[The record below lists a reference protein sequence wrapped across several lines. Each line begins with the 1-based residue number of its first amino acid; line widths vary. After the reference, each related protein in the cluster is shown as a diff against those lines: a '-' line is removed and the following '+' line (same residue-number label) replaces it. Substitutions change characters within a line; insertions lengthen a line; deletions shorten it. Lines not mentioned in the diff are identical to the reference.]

1 MDLHQL
7 ECFVAVVEAGTFT
20 GAARRIHLA
29 QSGVS
34 AHVKA
39 LEREIGQPLFE
50 RRARSVVLTAA
61 GQALLPHARAAL
73 DSLAAGRAS
82 VENLT
87 GLLHGHLAIGTI
99 TSISP
104 RHLNLP
110 QLLIAFHRQ
119 HPGVELSLVEDT
131 SAVLAQ
137 RVTNGELDVAF
148 VSLTDE
154 LPSGVHARELTRDCI
169 VAAFSPSHPLVSDG
183 ATVSLAAVTQFPLI
197 ALSPGSGIRTQLDK
211 ILHASGINARISF
224 EASNPDVL
232 VALASQGLG
241 VAVVPESAMWQ
252 TQAVVHARLPDVP
265 PGRIGILWRKGKS
278 VNPAA
283 SVFAR
288 HVVAHV
294 RDMLG

>member
-7 ECFVAVVEAGTFT
+7 ECFLAVVEAGTFT
-20 GAARRIHLA
+20 GAARRVHLA

-39 LEREIGQPLFE
+39 LERELGQPLFE
-50 RRARSVVLTAA
+50 RRARSAVLTAA

-82 VENLT
+82 VEGLT

-104 RHLNLP
+104 RHIDLP
-110 QLLIAFHRQ
+110 RLLTTFHRQ
-119 HPGVELSLVEDT
+119 HPGVELSLIEDT
-131 SAVLAQ
+131 SAVLAR
-137 RVTNGELDVAF
+137 RVTEGELDVAL
-148 VSLTDE
+148 VSLTDDS
-154 LPSGVHARELTRDCI
+154 PAGVHARELTRDCI
-169 VAAFSPSHPLVSDG
+169 VAAFSPSHPLVRHGD
-183 ATVSLAAVTQFPLI
+183 TVSLAALAQYPLI

-211 ILHASGINARISF
+211 TLHASGITARISF
-224 EASNPDVL
+224 EASDPDVL
-232 VALASQGLG
+232 VALAAQGLG
-241 VAVVPESAMWQ
+241 IAVVPESAMRQ
-252 TQAVVHARLPDVP
+252 TKGVVHAQLPDVP

-283 SVFAR
+283 PVFVR
-288 HVVAHV
+288 HVVARV
-294 RDMLG
+294 REMLT